1 MTAQFPGRKP
11 GRPKGQ
17 IDSVKTR
24 GSTTRV
30 GDSARVTRSVAT
42 YEIAGR
48 SVVLGGNLS
57 ARCSVCKNK
66 YIFEVQEQLLL
77 MRGYPAILA
86 SLPEEVRDPES
97 QWHLTVDMLKHH
109 VKAGHLP
116 SRDVAVQTIMTD
128 RMQALGKAIETHH
141 GVMTDH
147 VVLGRTVINRYF
159 EFLMKNPNF
168 VPEPAQVTAMVKM
181 FAEAEQQQA
190 QSLDASVYNQ
200 VIGVM
205 VEVIRSVAPDSF
217 DEIMHRVSSNPIL
230 LAIMEQ
236 QKQQQAAA
244 LTA

>member
-1 MTAQFPGRKP
+1 MTAQFPGRGP

-17 IDSVKTR
+17 VDSIKTQ

-57 ARCSVCKNK
+57 QRCSVCKNK
-66 YIFEVQEQLLL
+66 YIFEIQEQILLQ
-77 MRGYPAILA
+77 RGYPVILA

-97 QWHLTVDMLKHH
+97 QWHLTIDMLKHH

-116 SRDVAVQTIMTD
+116 ARDVAVQTIMSD
-128 RMQALGKAIETHH
+128 RMQSLGKAIESYH

-147 VVLGRTVINRYF
+147 VVLGKTVINRYF
-159 EFLMKNPNF
+159 EFLIKNPDF

-181 FAEAEQQQA
+181 FSDVEQQQA

-205 VEVIRSVAPDSF
+205 VEVVRTVAPDRF
-217 DEIMHRVSSNPIL
+217 DEIMHRVSSNPIIT
-230 LAIMEQ
+230 AIMEQ
-236 QKQQQAAA
+236 QRQQAA
-244 LTA
+244 LST